1 MKARF
6 NYGDY
11 KGEFILIDVPKE
23 YYYVERLTHI
33 ACMADYIDE
42 KADRKIYDEIYDKFM
57 SDVLDLF
64 LKTVGKRKKKG
75 MVAEIALPT
84 SKHKLVFD
92 IVQYP

>member
-11 KGEFILIDVPKE
+11 KDEYIVLDVPSDW
-23 YYYVERLTHI
+23 YYVERLTHI
-33 ACMADYIDE
+33 ACLAEYVDE
-42 KADRKIYDEIYDKFM
+42 KADRKIYDEIYEKFM
-57 SDVLDLF
+57 NDVLNLF
-64 LKTVGKRKKKG
+64 LKTVGKRKKRG